1 MSLAANFLVCSRVYL
16 RRSGREIDPPPR
28 PEGRAVEIGRSI
40 DVSATNI
47 RLPCCARGILDRLF
61 ALLVPFPS
69 RYLAPFH
76 EIRRGAEEKPR
87 SCVFDHPRLIAQP
100 DKPTVRHRIP
110 RFSQATSPVSV
121 MFVLCNPRMTCF
133 FFTSSRSRV
142 TRARVIFG
150 KTTYRNFD
158 LAQFQRSAPMPR
170 FVSRYT
176 RFRGFVKSP
185 ADE

>member
-1 MSLAANFLVCSRVYL
+1 MFARLSAKIWPRDRPATSAGRKSRGNWPVDRRQRDQHPITMLRARHLRSVVRAASAFSLSLSRSFS
-16 RRSGREIDPPPR
+16 RNSPRSGR
-28 PEGRAVEIGRSI
+28 
-40 DVSATNI
+40 
-47 RLPCCARGILDRLF
+47 
-61 ALLVPFPS
+61 
-69 RYLAPFH
+69 
-76 EIRRGAEEKPR
+76 KQPR

-110 RFSQATSPVSV
+110 RFSPATSPVSV

-133 FFTSSRSRV
+133 FFTSSRSGV

-150 KTTYRNFD
+150 KTTCRNFD

-170 FVSRYT
+170 SVSRYT